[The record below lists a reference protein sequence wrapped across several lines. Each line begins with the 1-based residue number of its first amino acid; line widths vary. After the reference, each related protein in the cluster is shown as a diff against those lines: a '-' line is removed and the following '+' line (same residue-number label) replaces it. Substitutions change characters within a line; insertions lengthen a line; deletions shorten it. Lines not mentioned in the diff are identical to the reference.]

1 MIVAD
6 ITIDG
11 KLINII
17 DMRPRE
23 WTQKEW
29 LEDLKYRWA
38 DRVTKVEFKNAP
50 NGWARRAHNGMH
62 MGGENGYN

>member
-50 NGWARRAHNGMH
+50 KGWARRAHSGMY
-62 MGGENGYN
+62 MGGKGGDN